1 MTPSARFC
9 SSCRMEQM
17 LMPDAAALNRAH
29 SLQGVIFD
37 CDGVLIDS
45 REANLTYYNRLLL
58 AADCAPMTREQEDF
72 VHMASERQAVEHI
85 LSPEAM
91 ARYHEL
97 AAKAPY
103 REIVLP
109 LLRLEDGA
117 EAVLTRLRERGLRLA
132 VHTNR
137 GAGMWQVLDKFSL
150 RGMFEPVMTVVQA
163 APKPSP
169 EGVLRILE
177 AWGLPPAAVMFVGDS
192 EADAAAAR
200 DAGVPLIAFKNT
212 ALRTAV
218 AHVASF
224 AELETVLS
232 DAHSFMQHIKK

>member
-1 MTPSARFC
+1 MIV
-9 SSCRMEQM
+9 
-17 LMPDAAALNRAH
+17 PDAAILDRA
-29 SLQGVIFD
+29 SPLQGVIFD

-45 REANLTYYNRLLL
+45 REANLAYYNRLLL
-58 AADCAPMTREQEDF
+58 AAGCAPMTREQEDF

-91 ARYHEL
+91 ARYYEL

-103 REIVLP
+103 WEVVLP
-109 LLRLEDGA
+109 LLRLEDGV
-117 EAVLTRLRERGLRLA
+117 EAVLARLRQRGLRLA

-137 GAGMWQVLDKFSL
+137 GAGMWRVLDAFAL
-150 RGMFEPVMTVVQA
+150 RGMFDPVMTVVQA

-200 DAGVPLIAFKNT
+200 DAGVPLIAFKNP

-218 AHVASF
+218 AHAASF
-224 AELETVLS
+224 AELESVLS
-232 DAHSFMQHIKK
+232 AAPGRM

>member
-1 MTPSARFC
+1 MI
-9 SSCRMEQM
+9 
-17 LMPDAAALNRAH
+17 MPDCVAAMTNDKAVR
-29 SLQGVIFD
+29 GVIFD

-72 VHMASERQAVEHI
+72 VHMASERQAIEHI
-85 LSPEAM
+85 LPSEAV
-91 ARYHEL
+91 ARYDEL
-97 AAKAPY
+97 AAKVPY

-109 LLRLEDGA
+109 LLRLEDGV
-117 EAVLTRLRERGLRLA
+117 ETVLARLREWGLRLA

-137 GAGMWQVLDKFSL
+137 GMGMWHVLDKFAL
-150 RGMFEPVMTVVQA
+150 RDMFEPVMTVAHV

-169 EGVLRILE
+169 EGVLKILE
-177 AWGLPPAAVMFVGDS
+177 AWSLPPTAVAFVGDS

-212 ALRTAV
+212 ALHTAMV
-218 AHVASF
+218 HVTSF
-224 AELETVLS
+224 AELETVLFAVS
-232 DAHSFMQHIKK
+232 NFR